1 MVLSSHIS
9 LEGSEEAVVQS
20 CLLTSR
26 CSLACNSKAPV
37 LLSFFLGTLL
47 SEGIDH
53 FAIELTLIA
62 VYSSV
67 VEQ

>member
-20 CLLTSR
+20 CLLTSSR
-26 CSLACNSKAPV
+26 CSLACNSKAPA
-37 LLSFFLGTLL
+37 LLYFFLGTLL

-53 FAIELTLIA
+53 FAIEPTLIA
-62 VYSSV
+62 FYSSV
-67 VEQ
+67 V